1 MVARNLTCQ
10 NTGDRWI
17 QGEGIDVKKSIFVL
31 LAVALLLSGCVKTP
45 PAAEPPLQTEQQTEM
60 ETVVQPV
67 TIPTEPTLPETEPI
81 TKPSELPTEPPTET
95 ERDAFVRAAD
105 YIPHLRVE
113 LAYATTENFT
123 GTVVYEFTDA
133 YLRYGTVQKLVRAAE
148 ILKEQGYGL
157 VIWDA
162 YRPVYAQERLWEICP
177 DPAYVS
183 KPGTGSQSHCR
194 GLAVDVSLYDLETGE
209 ILEMPTDFDSF
220 TALAD
225 RDYTDCTC
233 EAASNAILLEDTLT
247 FCGFTPYSAEWWH
260 FSDVD
265 SYDIEYAFDP
275 ANLNN

>member
-1 MVARNLTCQ
+1 MKKGMFLFLAMVM
-10 NTGDRWI
+10 
-17 QGEGIDVKKSIFVL
+17 
-31 LAVALLLSGCVKTP
+31 LLSGCVKTP
-45 PAAEPPLQTEQQTEM
+45 PAAEPPLQTEID
-60 ETVVQPV
+60 TVVQPV
-67 TIPTEPTLPETEPI
+67 TIPTEPTLPETEPV
-81 TKPSELPTEPPTET
+81 TEPATESPTELPTEP
-95 ERDAFVRAAD
+95 EREAFVRAAD

-113 LAYATTENFT
+113 LAYATTDNFT
-123 GTVVYEFTDA
+123 GTVIYEFTDA
-133 YLRYGTVQKLVRAAE
+133 YLRYGTVQKLMKAAE
-148 ILKEQGYGL
+148 ILEEQGYGL

-209 ILEMPTDFDSF
+209 MLEMPTGFDTF

-225 RDYTDCTC
+225 RDYTDCTS
-233 EAASNAILLEDTLT
+233 EAASNAMLLEDTLII
-247 FCGFTPYSAEWWH
+247 CGFKPYSAEWWH